1 MNARRIMS
9 LLLCFALLATMAN
22 AAFAQDEEVVN
33 PIVFGAEGITF
44 PEELLSGPVML
55 TFVNETED
63 GYFAPIIAGLAED
76 KTFDDLVEELMA
88 SPEGLPPEWVT
99 LYGGTGVGPEGSV
112 AITFD
117 LPAGEYALLN
127 FAGEMP
133 TFDPF
138 SVIEAE
144 EAAEAPEADVEVSLV
159 DFAFTIPSELTAG
172 PQVWQITNE
181 GEQWHEMAVFHLL
194 DESLTIDDV
203 LELAMSPEV
212 PEGVVEEVFI
222 WHPSDPGTT
231 AWTEL
236 DLEPG
241 SYAIL
246 CFLPDLATE
255 EMEPHFMHG
264 MSAIVT
270 VTE

>member
-1 MNARRIMS
+1 MNVKKVICV
-9 LLLCFALLATMAN
+9 LCCVFLVSSFAGAVL
-22 AAFAQDEEVVN
+22 AQDEEVVN
-33 PIVFGAEGITF
+33 PIVFSAEGITF
-44 PEELLSGPVML
+44 PEELVAGPVTL
-55 TFVNETED
+55 TFVNDTED
-63 GYFAPIIAGLAED
+63 AYFAPIIAGLAED
-76 KTFDDLVEELMA
+76 KTMDDLITELTENPA
-88 SPEGLPPEWVT
+88 GLPPEWVT
-99 LYGGTGVGPEGSV
+99 LYGGTGVSPEGSV
-112 AITFD
+112 TITFD

-138 SVIEAE
+138 SVVETDE
-144 EAAEAPEADVEVSLV
+144 PAEAPETDVEVSLV
-159 DFAFTIPSELTAG
+159 DFAFTIPSELAAG

-212 PEGVVEEVFI
+212 PEGLVEEVFI
-222 WHPSDPGTT
+222 WHPSDPGTI